1 MRRGPKKSGGEGPRA
16 YLPPI
21 DATPEE
27 VAKALLTT
35 PPMRR
40 RKRGGTKAKTTKS
53 STST

>member
-1 MRRGPKKSGGEGPRA
+1 MTTRRGARAA

-27 VAKALLTT
+27 VAKALLAT

-40 RKRGGTKAKTTKS
+40 RKRRGAKAKMSRKTKS
-53 STST
+53 ST